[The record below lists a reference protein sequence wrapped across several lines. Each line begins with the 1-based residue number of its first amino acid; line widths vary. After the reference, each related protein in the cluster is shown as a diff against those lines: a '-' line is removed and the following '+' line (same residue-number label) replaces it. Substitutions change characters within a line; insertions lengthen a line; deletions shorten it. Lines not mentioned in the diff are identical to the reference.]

1 MNDTYRIEY
10 RCSNCGHVFNKII
23 KKGEAAPDSAT
34 CKSCGCL
41 TGKKRAFQ
49 PSREDRG
56 LVDYYLSRYEERHD
70 DRMADDD
77 GFVGGAY
84 SGD

>member
-10 RCSNCGHVFNKII
+10 SCSNCGHVFNKII

-41 TGKKRAFQ
+41 TGKKCAFQ

-56 LVDYYLSRYEERHD
+56 LVDYCLSRPGRMNFDRSSDVIKFYEEE
-70 DRMADDD
+70 
-77 GFVGGAY
+77 
-84 SGD
+84 